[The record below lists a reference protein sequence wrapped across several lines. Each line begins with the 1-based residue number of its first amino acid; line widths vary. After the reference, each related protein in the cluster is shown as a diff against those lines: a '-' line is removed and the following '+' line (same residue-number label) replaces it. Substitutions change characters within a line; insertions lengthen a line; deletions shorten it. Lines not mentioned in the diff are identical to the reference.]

1 MADNIIWFKGEL
13 IPQSQA
19 SVPVLSSTAQFGLNV
34 FEGIRCYWNE
44 KERQLYAF
52 RLKEHFDRLQTSCK
66 LIRIECPYDSNQLED
81 ALIKSIQANEF
92 KSDCAVRMTLFVESE
107 GSWST
112 EGGSVGMFVAPILR
126 TRVQLPVKVGK
137 KACVSSWER
146 INDNCLPPRVKA
158 GSNYINGR
166 YAHMAAIRGGYDL
179 PIFLDHNGV
188 VAEGAGACIFIVR
201 NGKLITPPMAAS
213 ILESITRQTLIDF
226 AGDLGFDVVERDI
239 ARTELYVSDEI
250 FFCGSAAEITPIVSV
265 DNYDVGSGAVGP
277 ITNRM
282 HARYLEITSGE
293 IEKYR
298 NWITPIY

>member
-179 PIFLDHNGV
+179 PVFLV
-188 VAEGAGACIFIVR
+188 VR
-201 NGKLITPPMAAS
+201 NSFRKLKRGLAGRDLNAGFAFEMAAFCFFINIFFVN
-213 ILESITRQTLIDF
+213 ILGAPLF
-226 AGDLGFDVVERDI
+226 FVMLGFVV
-239 ARTELYVSDEI
+239 SQK
-250 FFCGSAAEITPIVSV
+250 
-265 DNYDVGSGAVGP
+265 YDLDGQRLVRENVPCS
-277 ITNRM
+277 
-282 HARYLEITSGE
+282 
-293 IEKYR
+293 
-298 NWITPIY
+298 